1 VSDTV
6 AVVTGASAG
15 IGRELARQLAA
26 RGHEL
31 WLVARRKDRLT
42 ELASEIRNSGGR
54 EAALWGLDLT
64 RSNDRR
70 FLAERMSGARDRLA
84 LFVNNAG
91 FGAVGPTLMHP
102 NSRYLE
108 MIELNITALTEL
120 SYDAARLMAEKR
132 SGGIINVAS
141 TASFQPVPYQNV
153 YAATKAYVLS
163 FTCALA
169 EEVKERGVRVMALCP
184 GLTRTEFQAV
194 AGITWEDF
202 RMRYAMSAARCAE
215 LGLRDF
221 NRGKVVSVTGASN
234 KLLMFASWILPRA
247 LVVRATGRMMKYRK

>member
-1 VSDTV
+1 
-6 AVVTGASAG
+6 VVTGASAG
-15 IGRELARQLAA
+15 IGRELARQLGA

-42 ELASEIRNSGGR
+42 DLASEIRKSGGR
-54 EAALWGLDLT
+54 EAAVWSLDLT
-64 RSNDRR
+64 QVEDRR
-70 FLAERMSGARDRLA
+70 FLEERMTGSRDRLG

-91 FGAVGPTLMHP
+91 FGALGPTLMYP
-102 NSRYLE
+102 ISRQLE

-120 SYDAARLMAEKR
+120 SYEAARLMAEKR

-184 GLTRTEFQAV
+184 GITRTEFQAV

-202 RMRYAMSAARCAE
+202 RMRHAMSAAKCAE

-221 NRGKVVSVTGASN
+221 DSGRIVSITGTSN
-234 KLLMFASWILPRA
+234 KIMIFASWIFPRA
-247 LVVRATGRMMKYRK
+247 LVMRIVGRMMKRRG

>member
-1 VSDTV
+1 MSDSI

-15 IGRELARQLAA
+15 IGRELARQLGV

-31 WLVARRKDRLT
+31 WLVARRKDRLS
-42 ELASEIRNSGGR
+42 ELAAELRVSSGR
-54 EAALWGLDLT
+54 EANVIVLDLT
-64 RSNDRR
+64 KADDRR
-70 FLAERMSGARDRLA
+70 FLVERMSDSRERLG

-91 FGAVGPTLMHP
+91 FGALGPTLMHSLP
-102 NSRYLE
+102 RQLE
-108 MIELNITALTEL
+108 MIELNITALTQL
-120 SYDAARLMAEKR
+120 SYESARLMAEKR

-153 YAATKAYVLS
+153 YGATKAYVLS

-184 GLTRTEFQAV
+184 GITRTEFQEV
-194 AGITWEDF
+194 AGITWDDF
-202 RMRYAMSAARCAE
+202 RTRHAMSAARCVE

-221 NRGKVVSVTGASN
+221 DRGRTVSVTGLAN
-234 KLLMFASWILPRA
+234 KILIRASWLFPRS
-247 LVVRATGRMMKYRK
+247 LVLRFVARMMKYRR